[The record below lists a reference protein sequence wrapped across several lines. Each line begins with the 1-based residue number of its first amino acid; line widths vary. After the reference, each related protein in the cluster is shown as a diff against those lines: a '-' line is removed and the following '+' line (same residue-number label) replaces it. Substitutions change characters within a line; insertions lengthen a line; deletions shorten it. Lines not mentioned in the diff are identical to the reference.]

1 MAKSSVKRVVLGT
14 MEMGR
19 RMNLEESTAF
29 LKKFQDF
36 GHNELDT
43 AYMYSGGA
51 YGGSNGGLTEQFM
64 GKIDTIEGKNV
75 ATKANPGGG
84 MTLSPKSIRHQL
96 ETSLKNL
103 NTESVDIFYLHWP
116 CIDIPLTETLK
127 EVDKMHKEGKFKR
140 FGLSNFV
147 SWQVAE
153 VQQICIY
160 NQYVKPSV
168 YQGMY
173 NCLTRMVETEL
184 FSCLRKYGI
193 SFYCYN
199 PLAGGLLTGKHRR
212 SDIPEED
219 TEPGR

>member
-1 MAKSSVKRVVLGT
+1 MSKAPVKHIVLGT

-19 RMNLEESTAF
+19 RMNLLESTAF
-29 LKKFQDF
+29 LKKFQEY
-36 GHNELDT
+36 GHIELDT

-51 YGGSNGGLTEQFM
+51 YGGSNGGLTEEFM
-64 GKIDTIEGKNV
+64 GKIDTVKGKYV

-84 MTLSPKSIRHQL
+84 MTLSPESIRHQL
-96 ETSLKNL
+96 ETSLKKL
-103 NTESVDIFYLHWP
+103 KTDSVDIFYLHWP
-116 CIDIPLTETLK
+116 CIDVSITETLK

-153 VQQICIY
+153 VQQVCIHNNY
-160 NQYVKPSV
+160 IKPSV

-184 FSCLRKYGI
+184 LSCLRKYNM

-199 PLAGGLLTGKHRR
+199 PLAGGLLTGKHNR
-212 SDIPEED
+212 SDIPEEE